1 MANSYMKINV
11 ILSISLALLPLVLR
25 VHALNWFYMH
35 FSVWAITLECK
46 LIERWLNWS
55 KFTCPLAGNS
65 NYLIYWCVLKSKLKV
80 CFIYVSKTVIRFSP
94 TSFIL
99 HVGCPDAVKCDGPSI
114 DSWSIICSSQFCACM
129 TSAWEENL
137 INVEF
142 IAISM
147 LWPSCLQSVLQL
159 AIFSYTFY
167 RTKEYHVILY
177 HTGTIWR
184 AIWRDFWKFVL
195 FSWVLLILEGK
206 VWHISWNIINLFF

>member
-1 MANSYMKINV
+1 MLYSAYLLHCC
-11 ILSISLALLPLVLR
+11 LSS
-25 VHALNWFYMH
+25 WEYMH
-35 FSVWAITLECK
+35 STDFTCTFLFGPLHSSANLLKGDLTDQ
-46 LIERWLNWS
+46 

-65 NYLIYWCVLKSKLKV
+65 NYLISWCVLKSKLKV
-80 CFIYVSKTVIRFSP
+80 CFIYVSKIVIRFSP

-177 HTGTIWR
+177 YTGTIWR

-206 VWHISWNIINLFF
+206 VWHIFEILSICFF